1 MGIRTFL
8 NLFLLFLLTDVIE
21 CLFIVA
27 FVLSLF
33 PVSPNRRHNRDA
45 PVDG

>member
-8 NLFLLFLLTDVIE
+8 NLFLLFLLTDVIK
-21 CLFIVA
+21 CVFIVA
-27 FVLSLF
+27 CVRSLF

-45 PVDG
+45 LVGG